1 MIFNSPVYPIPPS
14 FNINEDL
21 EVESTK
27 KYLKYLKEKG
37 VKTVMTTAGT
47 SQFNLLDNEEIRT
60 LNNIVSEFNGNKIL
74 GLPPLSTLHLKKEIE
89 LLNNQNLTDT
99 YILIL
104 FPERYYDDEQVIT
117 FFEEICNHSNYP
129 VLVHGNILRRGFGG
143 DYEYSRPLLESLKK
157 IDGFIGMKE
166 ESSTLMHSIKN
177 IPDGLEV
184 IVAGGSMRRFWSL
197 EPHGAT
203 TYLSGV
209 GSFNP
214 IHEERFYESYFKNPS
229 DAKKIMNEVETP
241 LFNVFMSIGWH
252 ASMRNAL
259 KSMGYIKNDRKPFYQ
274 ITNEEEVKI
283 KKLLNKIND
292 E

>member
-14 FNINEDL
+14 FNTDEDL
-21 EVESTK
+21 EVESTI
-27 KYLKYLKEKG
+27 KYLNYLKERG
-37 VKTVMTTAGT
+37 AKTVMTTAGT
-47 SQFNLLDNEEIRT
+47 SQFNLLNNEEIRK
-60 LNNIVSEFNGNKIL
+60 LNSTVSEFKGNKIL

-89 LLNNQNLTDT
+89 LLNNKNLADT

-129 VLVHGNILRRGFGG
+129 ILVHGNILRRGFGG
-143 DYEYSRPLLESLKK
+143 NYEYSRPLLESLKN

-177 IPDGLEV
+177 IPEGLEV

-203 TYLSGV
+203 TFLSGV

-214 IHEERFYESYFKNPS
+214 TIDEYFYNEYYNNPKN
-229 DAKKIMNEVETP
+229 AKETMVQVETTT
-241 LFNVFMSIGWH
+241 FNTFMSIGWH
-252 ASMRNAL
+252 LSMRTAL
-259 KSMGYIKNDRKPFYQ
+259 KEMGFIIDDRKPFKQ
-274 ITNEEEVKI
+274 VSEEQKSLI
-283 KKLLNKIND
+283 KTKLQNLL
-292 E
+292 

>member
-14 FNINEDL
+14 FNTDEDL
-21 EVESTK
+21 EVESTI
-27 KYLKYLKEKG
+27 KYLNYLKERG
-37 VKTVMTTAGT
+37 AKTVMTTAGT
-47 SQFNLLDNEEIRT
+47 SQFNLLNNEEIRK
-60 LNNIVSEFNGNKIL
+60 LNSTVSEFKGNKIL

-89 LLNNQNLTDT
+89 LLNNKNLSDT

-129 VLVHGNILRRGFGG
+129 ILVHGNILRKGFGG
-143 DYEYSRPLLESLKK
+143 NYEYSRPLLESLKN

-177 IPDGLEV
+177 IPEGLEV

-203 TYLSGV
+203 TFLSGV

-214 IHEERFYESYFKNPS
+214 TIDEYFYNEYYNNPKN
-229 DAKKIMNEVETP
+229 AKETMVQFETTT
-241 LFNVFMSIGWH
+241 FNTFMSIGWH
-252 ASMRNAL
+252 LSMRTAL
-259 KSMGYIKNDRKPFYQ
+259 KEMGFIIDDRKPFKQ
-274 ITNEEEVKI
+274 VSEEQKSLI
-283 KKLLNKIND
+283 KTKLQNLL
-292 E
+292 

>member
-14 FNINEDL
+14 FNTDEDL
-21 EVESTK
+21 EVESTI
-27 KYLKYLKEKG
+27 KYLNYLKERG
-37 VKTVMTTAGT
+37 AKTVMTTAGT
-47 SQFNLLDNEEIRT
+47 SQFNLLNNEEIRK
-60 LNNIVSEFNGNKIL
+60 LNSTVSEFKGNKIL

-89 LLNNQNLTDT
+89 LLNNKNLADT

-129 VLVHGNILRRGFGG
+129 ILVHGNILRKGFGG
-143 DYEYSRPLLESLKK
+143 DYEYSRPLLESLKN

-177 IPDGLEV
+177 IPEGLEV

-203 TYLSGV
+203 TFLSGV

-214 IHEERFYESYFKNPS
+214 TIDEYFYNEYYNNPKN
-229 DAKKIMNEVETP
+229 AKETMVQVETTT
-241 LFNVFMSIGWH
+241 FNTFMSIGWH
-252 ASMRNAL
+252 LSMRTAL
-259 KSMGYIKNDRKPFYQ
+259 KEMGFIIDDRKPFKQ
-274 ITNEEEVKI
+274 VSEEQKSLI
-283 KKLLNKIND
+283 KTKLQNLL
-292 E
+292 

>member
-14 FNINEDL
+14 FNTDEDL
-21 EVESTK
+21 EVESTI
-27 KYLKYLKEKG
+27 KYLNYLKEKG

-47 SQFNLLDNEEIRT
+47 SQFNLLNNEEIRK
-60 LNNIVSEFNGNKIL
+60 LNSIVSEFKGNKIL

-129 VLVHGNILRRGFGG
+129 ILVHGNILRKGFGG
-143 DYEYSRPLLESLKK
+143 NYEYSRPLLESLKN

-177 IPDGLEV
+177 IPEGLEV

-203 TYLSGV
+203 TFLSGV

-214 IHEERFYESYFKNPS
+214 TIDEYFYNEYYNNPKN
-229 DAKKIMNEVETP
+229 AKETMVQFETTT
-241 LFNVFMSIGWH
+241 FNTFMSIGWH
-252 ASMRNAL
+252 LSMRTAL
-259 KSMGYIKNDRKPFYQ
+259 KEMGFIIGDRKPFKE
-274 ITNEEEVKI
+274 ISEEQKSLI
-283 KKLLNKIND
+283 KTKLQNLL
-292 E
+292 